1 MRNVLVI
8 DTKWRRVYDITTQL
22 KEIMILEHVI

>member
-8 DTKWRRVYDITTQL
+8 DTKRRRVYDITTQL
-22 KEIMILEHVI
+22 KEIMILEHGI